1 MREPAV
7 RPTLYDNVII
17 LPVTS
22 FRVAGTLAGANII
35 GKLPDNPFV
44 IPSAA
49 LNTKAAASPAMIG

>member
-1 MREPAV
+1 M
-7 RPTLYDNVII
+7 YDNVII

-44 IPSAA
+44 MPSAA